1 MALGT
6 HIFSSKLSYS
16 QYFDH
21 AHGIS
26 DAGALLWEAHLIL
39 YTSLYLSEA
48 LFWLVGNGF

>member
-16 QYFDH
+16 QCFDH

-26 DAGALLWEAHLIL
+26 DAGALMGSTFDTIYIFIL
-39 YTSLYLSEA
+39 
-48 LFWLVGNGF
+48 V